1 MKRNSAEFFKMKSLV
16 VAFALLSTLPGHG
29 APAASTKGTP
39 VTAVEGESW
48 LVHIHKTF
56 NETSMGKTGH
66 LGPPAPMP
74 GENSLVWRMEIS
86 PDFASQTRNLHGSD
100 VYRLDCQGC
109 HTESGQG
116 APPEINSVIE
126 PVRST
131 SVPIIRER
139 MQKRGMDIGKADA
152 AVLASQAGQ
161 AILQRLHK
169 GGQNMPAFPHLSDSE
184 VRSLLAYLKQL
195 AGFPG
200 AERSQIA
207 IDESPYRVGEL
218 LVKSTCHVCH
228 SAVGP
233 NPNPQQIAEGAIPPL
248 STLTTR
254 AGLPEFVRKVT
265 AGAPIVMGSPALP
278 CRGRMPVFDYLS
290 EDEAADIYLYLTLY
304 PPRSE

>member
-1 MKRNSAEFFKMKSLV
+1 MKSLV
-16 VAFALLSTLPGHG
+16 VAFALLSPLLGQS
-29 APAASTKGTP
+29 APAASSKVAVSP
-39 VTAVEGESW
+39 VEGESW
-48 LVHIHKTF
+48 LVHIHRTF

-66 LGPPAPMP
+66 LGPAAPMP
-74 GENSLVWRMEIS
+74 GENPAAWRMEIS
-86 PDFASQTRNLHGSD
+86 PGFASQTRHLHGSD
-100 VYRLDCQGC
+100 VYRLDCRGC

-139 MQKRGMDIGKADA
+139 MQKRGMEIGRADA
-152 AVLASQAGQ
+152 AVLANQAGD
-161 AILQRLHK
+161 ALLQRFHK
-169 GGQNMPAFPHLSDSE
+169 GGQNMPAFSQLNGNE
-184 VRSLLAYLKQL
+184 IRALLAYLKQL
-195 AGFPG
+195 AGVPG

-218 LVKSTCHVCH
+218 LVRSTCHVCH

-233 NPNPQQIAEGAIPPL
+233 NPNPEQIAAGAIPPL
-248 STLTTR
+248 STLAAR
-254 AGLPEFVRKVT
+254 ASLPEFVRKVT

-290 EDEAADIYLYLTLY
+290 EDEAADIFLYLTLY
-304 PPRSE
+304 PPRP

>member
-1 MKRNSAEFFKMKSLV
+1 MKSLV
-16 VAFALLSTLPGHG
+16 VVFALLSPLLGHS
-29 APAASTKGTP
+29 APAASAKVTP
-39 VTAVEGESW
+39 VTPVEGESW
-48 LVHIHKTF
+48 LVHIPRTF
-56 NETSMGKTGH
+56 NVTSMGKTGH

-74 GENSLVWRMEIS
+74 GENSAGWQMKIS
-86 PDFASQTRNLHGSD
+86 PGFASQTRNLHGSD

-109 HTESGQG
+109 HTASGQG

-139 MQKRGMDIGKADA
+139 MQKRGMDIGRADA
-152 AVLASQAGQ
+152 AVLANQAGQ
-161 AILQRLHK
+161 AILQRFHN
-169 GGQNMPAFPHLSDSE
+169 GGQNMPAFRHLSDNE
-184 VRSLLAYLKQL
+184 IRSLLAYLKQL

-218 LVKSTCHVCH
+218 VVKSTCHVCH

-233 NPNPQQIAEGAIPPL
+233 NPNPEQIAAGAIPPL

-254 AGLPEFVRKVT
+254 ASLPEFVRKVT
-265 AGAPIVMGSPALP
+265 DGAPILMGSPALP

-304 PPRSE
+304 PPRP